1 MQSAVQA
8 RSVACAA
15 LLKDAEETK
24 LEGNRLT
31 ILFQPKFSFH
41 IQMLKNDA
49 NEAALAE
56 GVHEVLGPDA
66 AVRVEAI
73 GDEDDT
79 VLQSLERVFKD
90 VTIEKE

>member
-1 MQSAVQA
+1 M
-8 RSVACAA
+8 
-15 LLKDAEETK
+15 
-24 LEGNRLT
+24 T

-41 IQMLKNDA
+41 IQMLKNAA

-56 GVHEVLGPDA
+56 GVREVLGPDA
-66 AVRVEAI
+66 AVRVEAV

>member
-1 MQSAVQA
+1 
-8 RSVACAA
+8 
-15 LLKDAEETK
+15 
-24 LEGNRLT
+24 
-31 ILFQPKFSFH
+31 
-41 IQMLKNDA
+41 MLKNDA

-56 GVHEVLGPDA
+56 GVREVLGPDA